1 MKILKKLTQI
11 SGVITRSI
19 IGIGGT
25 VLVLLALINYKKD
38 RKNETK

>member
-11 SGVITRSI
+11 SGAITRSI

-25 VLVLLALINYKKD
+25 VLILLALKKD
-38 RKNETK
+38 RGKKTK